1 VLGYVGNKQPAKK
14 AKAKRQVMAESVTFE
29 PQNNSEL
36 KRFFEENKDKHHE
49 IWIIIKNKK
58 DANPQPVSF
67 NQAISEAIKQGL
79 IDSRTKNIDEK
90 KYMIRFT
97 KRIKPKP
104 LNQGK
109 AY

>member
-14 AKAKRQVMAESVTFE
+14 AKEKRQIMAESVTFE
-29 PQNNSEL
+29 PQNISEL
-36 KRFFEENKDKHHE
+36 KRFFEENKDNHHE
-49 IWIIIKNKK
+49 IWIIITNKK
-58 DANPQPVSF
+58 AANPQPVSF

-97 KRIKPKP
+97 KKIKP
-104 LNQGK
+104 
-109 AY
+109 